1 MGTAARD
8 RERTCVSAVDR
19 VERHLFPNRVPSLRG
34 ANNMP
39 SLVGIPVPTA
49 HPQFTGTFRKALF
62 SSMFMITGGM
72 AEAGRKEM
80 RSQYSQPPAS
90 SGTPSHA
97 ARDQLNLPTQVEE
110 GTLTHGR
117 RCHANAGHHHLEN
130 GLLGCCCGF
139 THAVPILIRDRDPQL
154 ELSAG
159 TEGVSTE
166 GHSSEGIRTQDSDM
180 SPREAG
186 ILLYP
191 IHWLTINQRGSQ
203 LDPHSHLAAAL
214 NRVVQGPLTPWAAIR
229 CLYLQANPSH

>member
-1 MGTAARD
+1 
-8 RERTCVSAVDR
+8 
-19 VERHLFPNRVPSLRG
+19 
-34 ANNMP
+34 
-39 SLVGIPVPTA
+39 
-49 HPQFTGTFRKALF
+49 
-62 SSMFMITGGM
+62 MITGGM

-191 IHWLTINQRGSQ
+191 IHWLHNKSEEVSAGPTFTFGSSPQQGCTGTINPLGCNQVLVPSSQ
-203 LDPHSHLAAAL
+203 
-214 NRVVQGPLTPWAAIR
+214 PLTLRISKGVPA
-229 CLYLQANPSH
+229 LPTSDYKP